1 MKNYNVY
8 KHSDG
13 KIEAVKKGWSWPGFF
28 FSGIWALIKQLWVV
42 AGLIFGFA
50 IVSNYI
56 TMMFEPLNY
65 YDEEEV
71 MIYLWLSFIFSAI
84 QLAIAVYLGAKGNEL
99 RETNLLKR
107 GYTLLTNVN
116 AENPDQ
122 AINLAIKQ

>member
-71 MIYLWLSFIFSAI
+71 MIYLWLSFIFTAI

-99 RETNLLKR
+99 REANLLKR
-107 GYTLLTNVN
+107 GYSLLTNVN